1 MSDCVKGF
9 GCRPLKDRGHKQGGR
24 RPKIFKGDA
33 NKLPTA
39 IVSSHVLSQWPKG
52 KWTRKQ
58 NLQSN
63 EACDCSPFARP
74 ASFAQLAIDAYTPP
88 LAVETIPSPF
98 YSRADILP
106 LTMDRFAPE
115 PAIRAW
121 LRSVIVVAAH
131 ASNPGHATISNCY
144 FRRSL
149 SVALR

>member
-63 EACDCSPFARP
+63 EACDCSHFARP
-74 ASFAQLAIDAYTPP
+74 ASFPHCDSCEHT
-88 LAVETIPSPF
+88 AVSSRV
-98 YSRADILP
+98 YSVSIL
-106 LTMDRFAPE
+106 FK
-115 PAIRAW
+115 
-121 LRSVIVVAAH
+121 
-131 ASNPGHATISNCY
+131 G
-144 FRRSL
+144 
-149 SVALR
+149 